1 MTRRLAE
8 ITPLIAGFGALLIG
22 FALYYVRLAGTENM
36 IALHYVSGMG
46 ADFWGTKADAL
57 FILIAGTWIFAGNI
71 ALAGILRRR
80 NRPLSQAIGIIAGL
94 VPLLILGA
102 LCGIIAIN

>member
-1 MTRRLAE
+1 MTRPILE
-8 ITPLIAGFGALLIG
+8 IAPFMFGIATLLFGFG
-22 FALYYVRLAGTENM
+22 LYYVRLAGTESL

-46 ADFWGTKADAL
+46 ADVWGTKNDAL
-57 FILIAGTWIFAGNI
+57 FMLIAGAWIFAGNI

-80 NRPLSQAIGIIAGL
+80 NKPLSQAIGIIAGL